1 MLSIARKILKSDEQF
16 FILTKICFGILFS
29 YMESNP
35 FENVLKQL
43 NQVKEIIKIEED
55 VHTCFLGPQR
65 FLEVSIPVKMDNGK
79 VKVFKGFRSQYN
91 DARGPYKG
99 GIRFHPDVSRDEVK
113 ALSAWMTW
121 KTAVVNIP
129 LGGAKGGVIANPK
142 EMSDRELEHL
152 SRGYIRAIYK
162 FLGPT
167 IDIPAPD
174 VYTDPRIMG
183 WMMDEYEKLEGAHAP
198 GVITGKPLSLGGS
211 QVREYATAQGAFY
224 ALEEGAKKLGLN
236 KNATVGIQG
245 FGNAGKFIARLLE
258 EAGYKITVISDSKG
272 KAVDCKGLDIGKVE
286 EYKTEKGSVQG
297 YENVDEINGIKCLHQ
312 DVDILIPAAL
322 ENSIDEEEAKKIQAK
337 MIVELANGPITP
349 EADKIL
355 KEKNVLVI
363 PDILANAGGVTVSY
377 FEQVQNAYGYYWEE
391 EEILDKLKKTMVNA
405 FNEIWK
411 KKEKYNTTLRMGA
424 YALAIERVAKE
435 MKDRGWV

>member
-1 MLSIARKILKSDEQF
+1 MR
-16 FILTKICFGILFS
+16 
-29 YMESNP
+29 SNP
-35 FENVLKQL
+35 FQNVLKQL
-43 NQVKEIIKIEED
+43 AEVKEVMEIPDDI
-55 VHTCFLGPQR
+55 HTCFLRFQR
-65 FLEVSIPVKMDNGK
+65 FLEVSIPVKMDNEK
-79 VKVFKGFRSQYN
+79 VRLFTGYRSQYN

-99 GIRFHPDVSRDEVK
+99 GIRFHPEVTREEVM

-129 LGGAKGGVIANPK
+129 LGGAKGGVIVDPK
-142 EMSDRELEHL
+142 KLSDRELEHL

-198 GVITGKPLSLGGS
+198 GVITGKPLVLGGS
-211 QVREYATAQGAFY
+211 QVRKYATAQGAFY
-224 ALEEGAKKLGLN
+224 VLEEGVKKLKLG
-236 KNATVGIQG
+236 KGATIGIEG
-245 FGNAGKFIARLLE
+245 FGNAGRYIAQLLYKT
-258 EAGYKITVISDSKG
+258 GYKITVVSDSQG
-272 KAVDCKGLDIGKVE
+272 MAVDCRGLNIEKLIK
-286 EYKTEKGSVQG
+286 YKEEKGTVAG
-297 YENVDEINGIKCLHQ
+297 YEDIEEIGGVRCLHQ

-322 ENSIDEEEAKKIQAK
+322 ENSIDEKLAEKIKAK

-349 EADKIL
+349 EADKVLAKKNIL
-355 KEKNVLVI
+355 VV

-391 EEILDKLKKTMVNA
+391 EEVLEKLKKVMTRA
-405 FNEIWK
+405 FAKIWEE
-411 KKEKYNTTLRMGA
+411 KEKYKTTLRMGA
-424 YALAIERVAKE
+424 YALAIKRVSEA
-435 MKDRGWV
+435 MRARGWV